1 MRFELNKI
9 YGCGMLLSLCSLPAF
24 ADDTNPQN
32 ASLGTAIGSFLGGA
46 IHQVI
51 APTHTNFASPAQ
63 TEIPVASMQ
72 QQPNP
77 FSQMSAEDQEL
88 LAKGLWHDS
97 STGLTWSLCRVGE
110 TWSGSSCEG
119 TPTQLDWVHALFS
132 ARDSRLAGYD
142 DWRVPSFSEYAGIIR
157 CPTGFDESEYGRTN
171 EARLKDAANDVNGV
185 VIKSC
190 KPISDHERQ
199 TLFHILPDQFSFL
212 TLKDSSYPNVD
223 FNRMEFVEWTSSY
236 TLDMNKTHFYP
247 VMTNAS
253 TAMSN
258 TSDRHLG
265 TRLVRGG
272 TAGSYQQALQTASTV
287 LKNPMIRAKAAQ
299 AKQDD
304 LTRRTAL
311 LRQNVKEGDKTTQGL
326 VIEVKG
332 SLVKLQTY
340 NRVCVAMNE
349 FTNPPVCTR
358 SQSVAA
364 GEAWVNRNELTP
376 IQ

>member
-1 MRFELNKI
+1 
-9 YGCGMLLSLCSLPAF
+9 
-24 ADDTNPQN
+24 
-32 ASLGTAIGSFLGGA
+32 
-46 IHQVI
+46 
-51 APTHTNFASPAQ
+51 
-63 TEIPVASMQ
+63 
-72 QQPNP
+72 
-77 FSQMSAEDQEL
+77 
-88 LAKGLWHDS
+88 
-97 STGLTWSLCRVGE
+97 
-110 TWSGSSCEG
+110 
-119 TPTQLDWVHALFS
+119 
-132 ARDSRLAGYD
+132 
-142 DWRVPSFSEYAGIIR
+142 
-157 CPTGFDESEYGRTN
+157 
-171 EARLKDAANDVNGV
+171 
-185 VIKSC
+185 
-190 KPISDHERQ
+190 
-199 TLFHILPDQFSFL
+199 
-212 TLKDSSYPNVD
+212 
-223 FNRMEFVEWTSSY
+223 
-236 TLDMNKTHFYP
+236 
-247 VMTNAS
+247 MTNAS